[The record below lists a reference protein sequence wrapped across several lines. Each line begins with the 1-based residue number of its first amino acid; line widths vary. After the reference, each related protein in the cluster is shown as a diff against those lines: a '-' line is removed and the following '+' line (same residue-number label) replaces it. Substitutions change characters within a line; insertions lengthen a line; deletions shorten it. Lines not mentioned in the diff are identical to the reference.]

1 MYFKCIGKNME
12 EGLGQQRHISCW
24 QGPKSLTVSSLRCS
38 NTNPQVS
45 ACRRNSIQW
54 GKGRKA
60 VFAFRKIIL
69 IIFTLDKKKD
79 SPNQASPVGKQEKAE
94 VLNSSPIA
102 AGRRAAFI
110 PPPHVLVTR
119 PLPPGTWAPYLQPRQ
134 PWPGGRP
141 MGPFPGRGRGQPRYI
156 HPV

>member
-1 MYFKCIGKNME
+1 M
-12 EGLGQQRHISCW
+12 QQREEEKNKRNNKASTNSMM
-24 QGPKSLTVSSLRCS
+24 QDLEDLLAPSTKSESSPK
-38 NTNPQVS
+38 Q
-45 ACRRNSIQW
+45 AE
-54 GKGRKA
+54 
-60 VFAFRKIIL
+60 
-69 IIFTLDKKKD
+69 DKKKD

-119 PLPPGTWAPYLQPRQ
+119 PLTPGTWAPYPQPRQ